1 VIFGGFRISRPAD
14 DIRARAVYLQVVHA
28 LLSRLR
34 RFRLDPVTLD
44 RVVAVVLTIEC
55 ELEIWLSGNAGD
67 HQLGAALITPVLTAS
82 IAFRRRYPFYIGV
95 AVPVITAIEFAFWG
109 GPNIIAQ
116 PIANFSALYALTVW
130 TSTRRFAVG
139 FTLVMAAVLATSLGP
154 KASLHQAVGFAA
166 VEGVV
171 MLLVRRVIGDRDRR
185 ARIAER
191 ERDVAAREA
200 VVEERARI
208 ARELHDVIAHH
219 VSMIVLQAGAERR
232 VLGDGNESTREV
244 LETVEQSGRSAL
256 TEMRRLLGMLRGD
269 ANEPLTPQPG
279 LGDVPMLVGQLRDAG
294 LPVDLSID
302 GERRELPVGIELS
315 AYRIVQEALTNA
327 LKHAGD
333 ARATV
338 HVSYGPD
345 SLELEIA
352 DDGPGG
358 GKQGAGGGHGLV
370 GMRERVALYGGRF
383 DATRSAGGGFAV
395 RVVLPIR

>member
-1 VIFGGFRISRPAD
+1 MTSEPPPFTFQGVQTLS
-14 DIRARAVYLQVVHA
+14 
-28 LLSRLR
+28 SRLR
-34 RFRLDPVTLD
+34 AFRLDPVMVD
-44 RVVAVVLTIEC
+44 RAAAVVLTIVGQ
-55 ELEIWLSGNAGD
+55 LEIWLGTSAGH
-67 HQLGAALITPVLTAS
+67 HQLGAALIAPFMTAA
-82 IAFRRRYPFYIGV
+82 IAVRRRYPLLVGV
-95 AVPVITAIEFAFWG
+95 VVPVTETAEFAFWA
-109 GPNIIAQ
+109 GPNILVQAV
-116 PIANFSALYALTVW
+116 ANFCALYALTVW
-130 TSTRRFAVG
+130 TPPRRFAVG
-139 FTLVMAAVLATSLGP
+139 FALVLTAVLASSLGP
-154 KASLHQAVGFAA
+154 GARLKQAVSFGL

-232 VLGDGNESTREV
+232 VLSEANASTREV
-244 LETVEQSGRSAL
+244 LETVEHSGRSAL

-269 ANEPLTPQPG
+269 ANEPLSPQPG
-279 LGDVPMLVGQLRDAG
+279 LGDVPTLVGQLRDAG
-294 LPVDLSID
+294 LPVELSID
-302 GERRELPVGIELS
+302 GDRRELPVGIELS

-333 ARATV
+333 AHATV
-338 HVSYGPD
+338 RVRYGAD
-345 SLELEIA
+345 SLELEIV
-352 DDGPGG
+352 DDGPGDSRR
-358 GKQGAGGGHGLV
+358 ASGGGHGLV

-383 DATRSAGGGFAV
+383 DARRGPSGGFAV

>member
-1 VIFGGFRISRPAD
+1 V
-14 DIRARAVYLQVVHA
+14 QA

-34 RFRLDPVTLD
+34 RFRLDPVTVD
-44 RVVAVVLTIEC
+44 RVVAVVFTIVAQ
-55 ELEIWLSGNAGD
+55 LEIWLGTSAGD
-67 HQLGAALITPVLTAS
+67 HQLGAALITPAMTAS
-82 IAFRRRYPFYIGV
+82 IAIRRRYPLLVGV
-95 AVPVITAIEFAFWG
+95 AVPVIESVEFAFWA
-109 GPNIIAQ
+109 GPNILSQ
-116 PIANFSALYALTVW
+116 GVANFCALYALTVW
-130 TSTRRFAVG
+130 TPPRRFAIG
-139 FTLVMAAVLATSLGP
+139 FAIVLAAVLASSLGP
-154 KASLHQAVGFAA
+154 GATFKQAFFFGL
-166 VEGVV
+166 VEGIVL
-171 MLLVRRVIGDRDRR
+171 LLVRRVIGDRDRR
-185 ARIAER
+185 AQIAER

-232 VLGDGNESTREV
+232 VLGDANASTREV

-256 TEMRRLLGMLRGD
+256 TETRRLLGMLRGGGSD
-269 ANEPLTPQPG
+269 PLTPQPG
-279 LGDVPMLVGQLRDAG
+279 LDDVPMLVGQLRDAG
-294 LPVDLSID
+294 LPVELSID

-338 HVSYGPD
+338 HVRYGSD
-345 SLELEIA
+345 SLELEIV
-352 DDGPGG
+352 DDGQGG
-358 GKQGAGGGHGLV
+358 SKRTSGGGHGLV

-383 DATRSAGGGFAV
+383 DASRRPSGGFAI

>member
-1 VIFGGFRISRPAD
+1 M
-14 DIRARAVYLQVVHA
+14 QT

-34 RFRLDPVTLD
+34 RFRLDPVTVD
-44 RVVAVVLTIEC
+44 RVVAVVFTIVAQ
-55 ELEIWLSGNAGD
+55 LEIWLGTSAGD
-67 HQLGAALITPVLTAS
+67 HQLGAALITPAMTGA
-82 IAFRRRYPFYIGV
+82 IAIRRRYPLLVGV
-95 AVPVITAIEFAFWG
+95 AVPVVESVEFAFWA
-109 GPNIIAQ
+109 GPNILSQ
-116 PIANFSALYALTVW
+116 GVANFCALYALTVW
-130 TSTRRFAVG
+130 TPPRRFAVG
-139 FTLVMAAVLATSLGP
+139 FAIVLAAVLASSLGP
-154 KASLHQAVGFAA
+154 GATFKQAFFFGL
-166 VEGVV
+166 VEGIVL
-171 MLLVRRVIGDRDRR
+171 LLVRRVIGDRDRR
-185 ARIAER
+185 AQIAER

-232 VLGDGNESTREV
+232 VLGDANASTREV

-256 TEMRRLLGMLRGD
+256 TETRRLLGMLRGGGSD
-269 ANEPLTPQPG
+269 PLTPQPG
-279 LGDVPMLVGQLRDAG
+279 LDDVPMLVGQLRDAG
-294 LPVDLSID
+294 LPVELSID

-338 HVSYGPD
+338 HVRYGSD
-345 SLELEIA
+345 SLELEIV
-352 DDGPGG
+352 DDGQGG
-358 GKQGAGGGHGLV
+358 SKRTSGGGHGLV

-383 DATRSAGGGFAV
+383 DASRRPSGGFAI